1 MGMKAEGNILKMQ
14 TSLGPVVKYSLPMG
28 QNLVDMNQLIGKK
41 IQLQFKGQINCIET
55 GEKIKKSY
63 NQGYSYKSF
72 ITLAACDMCIMKPE
86 TCHFAKGTCRE
97 PEWAQTHCMIPHVV
111 YLANSSGIKVG
122 ITRESQIP
130 TRWMDQGATQAL
142 PILRVKDRLTSGLIE
157 VELAKKLGDKTDWR
171 KMLQGPSDSIDL
183 LALQLEINRE
193 FKSLFEKHQAEVMQ
207 QTVLDI
213 LYPVEVYPKK
223 VSSYN
228 LDKDSLIED
237 RLMGIKGQYLI
248 FEKAVINLRKYQ
260 GYYLYLEA

>member
-1 MGMKAEGNILKMQ
+1 MGMKVDGNILKMQ
-14 TSLGPVVKYSLPMG
+14 TTLGAVVDYTLPIG
-28 QNLVDMNQLIGKK
+28 DARIAMNPLIGKK
-41 IQLQFKGQINCIET
+41 IQLTFKGQINCIET

-122 ITRESQIP
+122 ITREGQIP

-171 KMLQGPSDSIDL
+171 KMLQGKSELIDL
-183 LALQLEINRE
+183 KALQSDINQEFSSFFQSHHVEI
-193 FKSLFEKHQAEVMQ
+193 LQ
-207 QTVLDI
+207 QTVVDI
-213 LYPVEVYPKK
+213 EYPIDKYPQKI
-223 VSSYN
+223 SSYN
-228 LDKDSLIED
+228 LDKEPVIED